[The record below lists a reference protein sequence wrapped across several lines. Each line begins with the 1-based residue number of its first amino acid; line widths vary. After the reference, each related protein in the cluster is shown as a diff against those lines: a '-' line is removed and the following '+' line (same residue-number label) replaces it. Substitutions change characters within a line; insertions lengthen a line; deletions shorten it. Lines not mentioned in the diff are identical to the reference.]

1 MVQVHKICRKF
12 YAAKAPFELVKSKV
26 CRQIDVLVIKPYLNQ
41 GFRKYSLSGGEESY
55 HRIEM
60 GSKVPKIP
68 SVGKKLRIVSTV
80 NSGYKGS

>member
-68 SVGKKLRIVSTV
+68 SGDKKSRIVSTV